1 MGEKTNREKDGGNR
15 MDKMIEKRKRELG
28 YKGCRNCTHQIDV
41 LRMCEWAEH
50 GGDGVIH
57 LICPKWEKKEK

>member
-1 MGEKTNREKDGGNR
+1 